1 MRFEWDE
8 QKSRRNRA
16 KHKVSFERA
25 CRVFDDP
32 HHVSLR
38 DDRTGEE
45 RWLTFGM
52 IDGVVVLVVAH
63 TLEEH
68 ADEEVL
74 RIISARKATRHE
86 RARYENP
93 SQET

>member
-8 QKSRRNRA
+8 EKSRSNRA

-25 CRVFDDP
+25 CRVFQDP

-38 DDRTGEE
+38 DDRESQE
-45 RWLTFGM
+45 RWLTIGLV
-52 IDGVVVLVVAH
+52 DGIVVLVVAH

-68 ADEEVL
+68 DDEEVI

-86 RARYENP
+86 RERYENP
-93 SQET
+93 YQET